1 MNLGRLSINQPILAM
16 VLSIVLLIVGALAY
30 TTLPVSEY
38 PQVVPPTVVV
48 TTQYPGASA
57 QTVSDTVAAPIEQQI
72 NGVEDMLYLY
82 SQATSNGQLTIT
94 VTFKLGTD
102 LDKAQVLVQN
112 RVAIA
117 QPQLPDEVQR
127 NGVVTRKNSPDILMV
142 VFMLSPDDTFDQLY
156 ISNYALLQV
165 RDQLLRIDGVG
176 DIQIFGARDYSMRLW
191 LDPDRIANLGLTSA
205 EVLAAIRAQN
215 VQIAGGQIAEP
226 PIADRAFQPNLT
238 FTGRLKDQKQFEDIL
253 IKAGSDGRTVRLRDV
268 ARIELGALAYSTNSF
283 LLRKSAV
290 AMLVT
295 QRPGSNALATAKHI
309 SDTMTKLKESFPKG
323 LDYNIGYNPTEFIAQ
338 SVHELIKTIYEAML
352 LVVVV
357 VLVFL
362 QGWRPAIIPIIA
374 IPVSLVGT
382 FAVMAALG
390 FSINN
395 LTLFGLVLAVGIV
408 VDDAIVVVEN
418 VERHLEH
425 GMSRRDA
432 ALKTMEE
439 VGGALVSIA
448 LVLCA
453 VFVPTAFLGGI
464 SGQFFQQFAVT
475 IAVATAISCFCSLTL
490 SPALASLLLVPHE
503 EKRPPARW
511 NVLARGWGAFTGAF
525 NRVFERLAHGYAG
538 VANFV
543 IRHSVVMILV
553 YVVLIGSA
561 GWLIGTTSQGFIPAQ
576 DRGYVIISV
585 QLPGA
590 ASLARTTEVVREIER
605 IALDTPGIVRVA
617 AFAGFSGATRTQAGN
632 AAALFPVFDEPEAR
646 IKKGLSANAIT
657 AELRKRLAAIQGAF
671 IIVIPPPAVP
681 GIGTGGGFT
690 IRIQDRQGR
699 GPELLAAA
707 TDELVAAA
715 RKSPSLF
722 APSVFSPFSAN
733 TPQLFVDID
742 RTKAQKLGVPIAN
755 INDTI
760 QTYFGSTYVNDFNL
774 FGRTYH
780 VTAQA
785 DFPFRKEPGDLA
797 RLAHA
802 KCLRRHGD
810 AGQRGRLQGCLG
822 SGPRRTLQ
830 SLRGVRIAGRAGA
843 GYQLDHRAQRHQEAR
858 RRDLAERLQLRVD
871 RSVLSADHRR
881 QCRPLRF
888 SNLRAVRLSRAR
900 RAIWQLDLAVRGDPD
915 RADVPVGGHHR
926 CAHHGP
932 GRQHP
937 HADRL
942 RRAGGAGG
950 KERDPD
956 RRVRAGHRDRR
967 QAAAGGGDRGL
978 PLAPAAD
985 PDDVLCLHPRGAA
998 AGDLVRL
1005 RLGDAASRRRRRLLR
1020 HDRRHFVRPGVHPDL
1035 LCGGAEP
1042 GGGAEREEAGSGS
1055 LTGVVWPPVHQQPQC
1070 RPGEGRDP

>member
-16 VLSIVLLIVGALAY
+16 VLSIVLLIVGAIAY
-30 TTLPVSEY
+30 TTLPVAEY

-57 QTVSDTVAAPIEQQI
+57 QTVSDTVAAPIEQEI

-117 QPQLPDEVQR
+117 QPRLPEEVQR

-142 VFMLSPDDTFDQLY
+142 VFMLSPDDSFDQLY

-165 RDQLLRIDGVG
+165 RDQLLRVDGIG
-176 DIQIFGARDYSMRLW
+176 DIQMFGARDYSMRLW
-191 LDPDRIANLGLTSA
+191 LDPDKIATLGMTAS
-205 EVLAAIRAQN
+205 EVVAAIRAQN
-215 VQIAGGQIAEP
+215 LQITGGQIGEP
-226 PIADRAFQPNLT
+226 PISDRAFQPNLT
-238 FTGRLKDQKQFEDIL
+238 FTGRLKDIRQFEEVVV
-253 IKAGSDGRTVRLRDV
+253 KAGSDGRTVRLRDV
-268 ARIELGALAYSTNSF
+268 ARIELGALSYTTNSF

-290 AMLVT
+290 ALLVT
-295 QRPGSNALATAKHI
+295 QRPGSNALATAKNI
-309 SDTMTKLKESFPKG
+309 TDAMTRMKADFPKG

-338 SVHELIKTIYEAML
+338 SVSELIKTIYEAMA
-352 LVVVV
+352 LVVIV

-432 ALKTMEE
+432 ALRTMEE
-439 VGGALVSIA
+439 VGSALVSIA

-490 SPALASLLLVPHE
+490 SPALASIILVPHAD
-503 EKRPPARW
+503 KRAPASW
-511 NVLARGWGAFTGAF
+511 NFIGRGWDSFTGVF
-525 NRVFERLAHGYAG
+525 NRGFDRLAHGYGNA
-538 VANFV
+538 ANFV
-543 IRHSVVMILV
+543 IRHSAVMLVV
-553 YVVLIGSA
+553 YVALIGGA
-561 GWLIGTTSQGFIPAQ
+561 GWLLYTTPQGFIPAQ

-590 ASLARTTEVVREIER
+590 ASLTRTTEIVREVER
-605 IALDTPGIVRVA
+605 IALETPGIIRVA

-632 AAALFPVFDEPEAR
+632 AAALFPVFDDPEER
-646 IKKGLSANAIT
+646 HKKGGLSANQIAND
-657 AELRKRLAAIQGAF
+657 LRKRLSVLQGAF

-681 GIGTGGGFT
+681 GIGTGGGFAM
-690 IRIQDRQGR
+690 RIQDRQGR
-699 GPELLAAA
+699 GPEMLAAA
-707 TDELVAAA
+707 TDELVGAA
-715 RKSPSLF
+715 RK
-722 APSVFSPFSAN
+722 APGLTQVFSPFSAN
-733 TPQLFVDID
+733 TPQVFVEID
-742 RTKAQKLGVPIAN
+742 RVKAQKLGVPIQN
-755 INDTI
+755 VTDTI

-785 DFPFRKEPGDLA
+785 DLPFRKETSDLA
-797 RLAHA
+797 RLRTRNTA
-802 KCLRRHGD
+802 GD
-810 AGQRGRLQGCLG
+810 MVLLGSVVDFRDVSGPDRVARYNLYPASELQGDTLPGTSSATAIDTMKRLAAETLPSGFSFEWTDLSYQQVTGGNAGLLVFPICVLFVFLVLAAQYGSWSLPFAVILIVPMCLLAA
-822 SGPRRTLQ
+822 TI
-830 SLRGVRIAGRAGA
+830 GVRVMGQDVNILTQIGFVVLVGLAAKNAILIVEFARDIELEGRTR
-843 GYQLDHRAQRHQEAR
+843 LEAVIE
-858 RRDLAERLQLRVD
+858 A
-871 RSVLSADHRR
+871 
-881 QCRPLRF
+881 C
-888 SNLRAVRLSRAR
+888 
-900 RAIWQLDLAVRGDPD
+900 
-915 RADVPVGGHHR
+915 
-926 CAHHGP
+926 
-932 GRQHP
+932 
-937 HADRL
+937 
-942 RRAGGAGG
+942 
-950 KERDPD
+950 
-956 RRVRAGHRDRR
+956 
-967 QAAAGGGDRGL
+967 
-978 PLAPAAD
+978 
-985 PDDVLCLHPRGAA
+985 
-998 AGDLVRL
+998 RL
-1005 RLGDAASRRRRRLLR
+1005 RL
-1020 HDRRHFVRPGVHPDL
+1020 RPILMTSFAFILGVLPL
-1035 LCGGAEP
+1035 VISS
-1042 GGGAEREEAGSGS
+1042 GSGS
-1055 LTGVVWPPVHQQPQC
+1055 EMRQAVGVAVFFGMIGVTLFGLIFTPIFYMIVRNLADGKQSKVPLAAGAQHP
-1070 RPGEGRDP
+1070 

>member
-16 VLSIVLLIVGALAY
+16 VLSIVLLIVGAIAY
-30 TTLPVSEY
+30 PTLPVSEY

-57 QTVSDTVAAPIEQQI
+57 QTVSDTVAAPIEQEI

-94 VTFKLGTD
+94 ATFKLGTD

-165 RDQLLRIDGVG
+165 RDQLLRLDGVG
-176 DIQIFGARDYSMRLW
+176 DIQMFGARDYSMRLW
-191 LDPDRIANLGLTSA
+191 LDPDRIANLGLTST

-215 VQIAGGQIAEP
+215 LQIAGGQIAEP
-226 PIADRAFQPNLT
+226 PIADRAFQPNLV
-238 FTGRLKDQKQFEDIL
+238 FTGRLKDIRQFEDIVV
-253 IKAGSDGRTVRLRDV
+253 KAGSDGRTVRLRDV
-268 ARIELGALAYSTNSF
+268 ARVELGALSYATNSF

-290 AMLVT
+290 ALLVT
-295 QRPGSNALATAKHI
+295 QRPGSNALATAKSI
-309 SDTMTKLKESFPKG
+309 SDTMERMKASFPKG

-338 SVHELIKTIYEAML
+338 SVHELIKTIYEAMA
-352 LVVVV
+352 LVVIV

-490 SPALASLLLVPHE
+490 SPALASQILVPHE

-511 NVLARGWGAFTGAF
+511 NIIARGWDSFTALF
-525 NRVFERLAHGYAG
+525 NRVFDRLAHGYAS
-538 VANFV
+538 VADFV
-543 IRHSVVMILV
+543 IRHTVVMLAL
-553 YVVLIGSA
+553 YLVLIGSA
-561 GWLIGTTSQGFIPAQ
+561 GWLLATTSQGFIPAQ
-576 DRGYVIISV
+576 DRGYVIISA

-590 ASLARTTEVVREIER
+590 ASLARTTAVVREIER

-617 AFAGFSGATRTQAGN
+617 AFAGFSGATRTQQGN

-646 IKKGLSANAIT
+646 LKKGLTANAIT
-657 AELRKRLAAIQGAF
+657 AELRKRLSVIQGAF

-690 IRIQDRQGR
+690 IRVQDRQGR
-699 GPELLAAA
+699 GPELLASA
-707 TDELVAAA
+707 TDELVTAA
-715 RKSPSLF
+715 RKSPSLT
-722 APSVFSPFSAN
+722 SVFSPFTAN

-742 RTKAQKLGVPIAN
+742 RVKAQKLGVPIAN

-785 DFPFRKEPGDLA
+785 DLPFRKDSPDLA
-797 RLAHA
+797 RLRTRNVA
-802 KCLRRHGD
+802 GD
-810 AGQRGRLQGCLG
+810 MVMLGSIVDFKDVSGPDRVARYNLYSASELQGEPAPGVSSTTALNTIKQLADQTLPSGFSFEWTDLSYQQVTGANAGLYVFPICVLFVYLVLAAQYGSWTLPFAVILIVPMCLFAA
-822 SGPRRTLQ
+822 TI
-830 SLRGVRIAGRAGA
+830 GVRIMGQDVNILTQIGFVVLVGLAAKNAILIVEFARDIELEGRSR
-843 GYQLDHRAQRHQEAR
+843 LDAVIEA
-858 RRDLAERLQLRVD
+858 
-871 RSVLSADHRR
+871 
-881 QCRPLRF
+881 C
-888 SNLRAVRLSRAR
+888 
-900 RAIWQLDLAVRGDPD
+900 
-915 RADVPVGGHHR
+915 
-926 CAHHGP
+926 
-932 GRQHP
+932 
-937 HADRL
+937 
-942 RRAGGAGG
+942 
-950 KERDPD
+950 
-956 RRVRAGHRDRR
+956 
-967 QAAAGGGDRGL
+967 
-978 PLAPAAD
+978 
-985 PDDVLCLHPRGAA
+985 
-998 AGDLVRL
+998 RL
-1005 RLGDAASRRRRRLLR
+1005 RL
-1020 HDRRHFVRPGVHPDL
+1020 RPILMTSFAFILGVLPL
-1035 LCGGAEP
+1035 VVST
-1042 GGGAEREEAGSGS
+1042 GSGS
-1055 LTGVVWPPVHQQPQC
+1055 EMRQAVGVAVFFGMLGVTLFGLVFTPIFYMVV
-1070 RPGEGRDP
+1070 RNLAEGKNEGKPAEPKATVAG